1 MKAFERDAPW
11 LYMNRKREISIP
23 ALVIFDL
30 IKRKY
35 SSECFQKQSPGSV
48 SKKKLSWNISQ
59 NLQIESAL
67 ETLFTKAESLELKLY

>member
-23 ALVIFDL
+23 ALGMFDL

-35 SSECFQKQSPGSV
+35 ISECFQKQSPGSV
-48 SKKKLSWNISQ
+48 SKKKAVLKY
-59 NLQIESAL
+59 
-67 ETLFTKAESLELKLY
+67 FTKLTNRICVGDTFY

>member
-48 SKKKLSWNISQ
+48 SKKKLS
-59 NLQIESAL
+59 
-67 ETLFTKAESLELKLY
+67 